1 MLIKK
6 IKRLYNIYIVIVF
19 FIKYLLLSVVSDLIN
34 VLWLLF
40 IYGCKVWCKKVILC

>member
-1 MLIKK
+1 MLKKK

-34 VLWLLF
+34 VL
-40 IYGCKVWCKKVILC
+40 